1 MKAEFHY
8 ESEELTVSFRIP
20 LADYQKLW
28 RYQKQY
34 PDAVLEGLEGAW
46 EALEELTK
54 RESILIRDAP
64 SMHILQFLDSHLPY
78 LCESEQTLYQEL
90 LKKAQTLTEAVELA
104 VNLDCYQMGKDGRAE
119 QKKAHTCPYSP
130 QGCLPT
136 VGRTGEHQMKAVIRV
151 EGTYHWLY
159 LPMTAEKKRF
169 LEKTLSVEN
178 LEHQL
183 AEPVTMKQREILSY
197 LPKQAELAG
206 LERLTALLRAREEAG
221 KADWEQL
228 CAAFSVERP
237 ETMAEVCQVVEKSTN
252 YVLSREWETDQQYE
266 TPYGYLDLKGALPLH
281 PLSREVVT
289 SWIYGRLYGEIVPD
303 EYEMEEPDVERL
315 YGEDL
320 SDWEAEIGAQVKQD
334 QADMSADGGLAQ
346 YIHHALLRQKV
357 RDVEVSVAVLEG
369 ALWSKTRVES
379 YGALNQMETAQM
391 KEYLHGQFADGW
403 GEGFSQREIS
413 VQGAKLYLYFWHDA
427 IEQDLYTEE
436 ELQELYAITPTMQ
449 LE

>member
-1 MKAEFHY
+1 
-8 ESEELTVSFRIP
+8 
-20 LADYQKLW
+20 
-28 RYQKQY
+28 
-34 PDAVLEGLEGAW
+34 
-46 EALEELTK
+46 
-54 RESILIRDAP
+54 
-64 SMHILQFLDSHLPY
+64 
-78 LCESEQTLYQEL
+78 
-90 LKKAQTLTEAVELA
+90 
-104 VNLDCYQMGKDGRAE
+104 
-119 QKKAHTCPYSP
+119 
-130 QGCLPT
+130 
-136 VGRTGEHQMKAVIRV
+136 MKAVIRV
-151 EGTYHWLY
+151 QGTYYWLY
-159 LPMTAEKKRF
+159 LPMTAEKKLF

-197 LPKQAELAG
+197 LPKRAELAG
-206 LERLTALLRAREEAG
+206 LERLTTLLRAREEAG

-266 TPYGYLDLKGALPLH
+266 TPYGYLDLKGASPLH

-289 SWIYGRLYGEIVPD
+289 SWIYGRLYGEMVLD
-303 EYEMEEPDVERL
+303 EYEMEESDVERL

-379 YGALNQMETAQM
+379 YGALNQMETAQT
-391 KEYLHGQFADGW
+391 KEYVHGQFADGW

-413 VQGAKLYLYFWHDA
+413 VQGA
-427 IEQDLYTEE
+427 
-436 ELQELYAITPTMQ
+436 
-449 LE
+449 